1 MAVPKRKSS
10 KSRTS
15 RRKAQNMKR
24 SIAMAGVDPESGAP
38 AMPHRVCPSTGKY
51 RGRQVVT
58 ISDEE

>member
-10 KSRTS
+10 KSRTG

-24 SIAMAGVDPESGAP
+24 KITRAGLDAESGAP
-38 AMPHRVCPSTGKY
+38 ALPHRVCPTTGKY

-58 ISDEE
+58 VSDE

>member
-15 RRKAQNMKR
+15 RRKVQNMKR
-24 SIAMAGVDPESGAP
+24 KIALAGFDSESGAP
-38 AMPHRVCPSTGKY
+38 SLPHRVCPTTGKY

-58 ISDEE
+58 VSDE

>member
-10 KSRTS
+10 KCRTG

-24 SIAMAGVDPESGAP
+24 AITRAGVDPESGAP
-38 AMPHRVCPSTGKY
+38 ALPHRVCPTTGKY

-58 ISDEE
+58 VSDE

>member
-24 SIAMAGVDPESGAP
+24 KITRAGLDPESGTP
-38 AMPHRVCPSTGKY
+38 ALPHRVCPATGKY
-51 RGRQVVT
+51 RGRQVITV
-58 ISDEE
+58 SDE